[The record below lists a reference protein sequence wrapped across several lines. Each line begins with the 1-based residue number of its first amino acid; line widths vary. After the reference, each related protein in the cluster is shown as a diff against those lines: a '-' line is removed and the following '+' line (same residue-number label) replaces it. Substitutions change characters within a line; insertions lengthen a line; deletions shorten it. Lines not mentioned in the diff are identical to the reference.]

1 MFHTRLGCSSIS
13 FRHQDLPAALRT
25 IGGLGFEEID
35 LGALPGV
42 CNHVPYDLD
51 ADAITA
57 VAADVAAS
65 GLRVRSVNGDIG
77 DLNAALD
84 ADRQAARDLHL
95 DALLTL
101 TAKTGAK
108 ALVLP
113 CGALNHEPVRS
124 LEEDLDTIAAQL
136 VRAGERAAE
145 FGVELWTES
154 LHFLRFCWN
163 LERAERLAH
172 RLAGSG
178 VGVVMDFS
186 HIVAS
191 GEDPLEYI
199 ERHQGR
205 ITHVHLRDAVP
216 GNINLSIGNGR
227 ADFAAGL
234 RSLAARGYSGHFSL
248 ELETRDVTHD
258 ERPAAAAQAASLITD
273 LIRPRTPAGDPNHP
287 RNLNNRQGAS

>member
-1 MFHTRLGCSSIS
+1 MFNSRLGCSSIS
-13 FRHQDLPAALRT
+13 FRHQDLSTALRT
-25 IGGLGFEEID
+25 ISGLGFEEID

-42 CNHVPYDLD
+42 CDHVPYDLD
-51 ADAITA
+51 ADAVTA
-57 VAADVAAS
+57 VTAEVSAS

-77 DLNAALD
+77 DLNAVLD
-84 ADRQAARDLHL
+84 AGNLHL

-101 TAKTGAK
+101 TANTGAK

-113 CGALNHEPVRS
+113 CGALGHEPVRS
-124 LEEDLDTIAAQL
+124 IEEDLDEIAAQL
-136 VRAGERAAE
+136 IRAGQRAAE

-163 LERAERLAH
+163 LERAELLAR

-178 VGVVMDFS
+178 VGIVMDFS
-186 HIVAS
+186 HIVAA

-205 ITHVHLRDAVP
+205 IAHVHLRDAVP
-216 GNINLSIGNGR
+216 GNINLSIGNGH

-234 RSLAARGYSGHFSL
+234 RSLAAHGYAGHFSL
-248 ELETRDVTHD
+248 ELETRDITHG
-258 ERPAAAAQAASLITD
+258 ERPAAAAKAASFITD
-273 LIRPRTPAGDPNHP
+273 LI
-287 RNLNNRQGAS
+287 

>member
-1 MFHTRLGCSSIS
+1 MFNSRLGCSSIS
-13 FRHQDLPAALRT
+13 FRHQDLPTALRT
-25 IGGLGFEEID
+25 INGLGFEEID

-42 CNHVPYDLD
+42 CDHVPYDLD
-51 ADAITA
+51 SDAVTA
-57 VAADVAAS
+57 VTAEVAAS

-77 DLNAALD
+77 DLNAVLD
-84 ADRQAARDLHL
+84 AGQRSARQRHL

-101 TAKTGAK
+101 TANTGAK

-113 CGALNHEPVRS
+113 CGALGHDPVRS
-124 LEEDLDTIAAQL
+124 LDQDLDTITAQL
-136 VRAGERAAE
+136 IGAGQRAAE

-163 LERAERLAH
+163 LKRAEQLAA

-178 VGVVMDFS
+178 VGIVMDFS
-186 HIVAS
+186 HIVAA

-205 ITHVHLRDAVP
+205 IAHVHLRDAVP

-227 ADFAAGL
+227 ADFGAGL
-234 RSLAARGYSGHFSL
+234 SSLAAAGYSGHFSL

-258 ERPAAAAQAASLITD
+258 ERPAAAAKAASFITD
-273 LIRPRTPAGDPNHP
+273 LM
-287 RNLNNRQGAS
+287 